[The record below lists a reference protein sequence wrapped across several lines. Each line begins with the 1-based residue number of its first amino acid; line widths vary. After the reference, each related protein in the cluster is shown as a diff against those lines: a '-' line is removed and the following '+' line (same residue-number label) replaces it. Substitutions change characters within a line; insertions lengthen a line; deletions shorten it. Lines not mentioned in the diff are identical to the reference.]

1 MAPKINLQLMNVVI
15 TEYVTYIQMEKQKEK
30 KKVTWSNFIDA
41 ISPKPK

>member
-15 TEYVTYIQMEKQKEK
+15 TEYVTHIQMKKQKEE
-30 KKVTWSNFIDA
+30 KKVTSGNFIDA